1 MRFCL
6 LKGSAENSINI
17 EEWSVYKMNQD
28 QLKNAGIEAKSGIQR
43 FMGNEDLYIKYL
55 YRFLEDENYKNL
67 QKALE
72 NGNIKDA
79 FFAAHTLKGVCGNL
93 SLIKMESILKI
104 MVEELRQGNLQ
115 QAEDK
120 MPELED
126 AYVQIQEVLK

>member
-1 MRFCL
+1 M
-6 LKGSAENSINI
+6 KENAENSIKT
-17 EEWSVYKMNQD
+17 EKRSVYEMKKD
-28 QLKNAGIEAKSGIQR
+28 RLKEAGIEAESGIQR

-72 NGNIKDA
+72 NGKIKDA

-93 SLIKMESILKI
+93 SLNKMESILKI

-115 QAEDK
+115 QAKDK

-126 AYVQIQEVLK
+126 AYIQIQEVLK

>member
-1 MRFCL
+1 M
-6 LKGSAENSINI
+6 KESAEDSTNI
-17 EEWSVYKMNQD
+17 EERSVYKVRQD
-28 QLKNAGIEAKSGIQR
+28 QWKNAGIEAESGIQR

-93 SLIKMESILKI
+93 SLIRMESILKI
-104 MVEELRQGNLQ
+104 MVEELRQENLQ
-115 QAEDK
+115 RAEEK
-120 MPELED
+120 MPDLAD
-126 AYVQIQEVLK
+126 AYLHIQEVLK